1 MSICWLNGEFLP
13 LEDAKIPVLDRG
25 FIFGDSIYEVIPVYG
40 GRLFRLDEHLQRLI
54 SNLATV
60 KIDAKTSVDDLRERL
75 EELVRINGSGDLSV
89 YVQISRGVAAR
100 DHGFPEKCAATIFAM
115 ANPLVGCSEKIL
127 NEGAS
132 AITLD
137 DIRWRYCH
145 IKSTSLLA
153 NILLR
158 QQASDEGATEAI
170 LVRDGLVTEGAASN
184 LFLVNQGV
192 LLTPPKSTFLLPGIT
207 RDLILELAAAQNIA
221 YKECDIKQDT
231 LNAASEIWLS
241 SSTKEI
247 VPVTRLNGKQ
257 VGNGKP
263 GKHWKQMKTHFQH
276 YKDKVRQGLI
286 G

>member
-13 LEDAKIPVLDRG
+13 LEDAKIHVLDRG

-40 GRLFRLDEHLQRLI
+40 GKLFRLEEHLQRLI
-54 SNLATV
+54 NNLAAV
-60 KIDAKTSVDDLRERL
+60 KIDPKLNVQELRGLL
-75 EELVRINGSGDLSV
+75 EALVEHNGSGDLSV
-89 YVQISRGVAAR
+89 YVQVSRGVAAR
-100 DHGFPEKCAATIFAM
+100 DHAFPELCLATIFAM
-115 ANPLVGCSEKIL
+115 ANPLVGCSEKTL
-127 NEGAS
+127 SEGAS

-145 IKSTSLLA
+145 IKTTSLLA

-158 QQASDEGATEAI
+158 QQALEEDATEAI
-170 LVRDGLVTEGAASN
+170 LIRDGLVTEGAASN
-184 LFLVNQGV
+184 LFLVVDTV

-207 RDLILELAAAQNIA
+207 RDLILELATKQNIA
-221 YKECDIKQDT
+221 YKECDIEQST
-231 LNAASEIWLS
+231 LNSASEIWLS

-263 GKHWKQMKTHFQH
+263 GNLWVQMNTHFQN

-286 G
+286 N